1 MSFFALGVNHQTA
14 SVELREQIA
23 FNPEKLSALLAAQSQ
38 HPELNDMVVVSTC
51 NRTEVYAMS
60 DNVDIV
66 LNWLAQKN
74 GVDVKQLQNHV
85 YRYENAQ
92 AVTHLMRVASG
103 LDSLMLGEPQILG
116 QVKSALT
123 LAKEAEIV
131 SQDLNR
137 IFEYAFYAAKR
148 VRSETAVGS
157 HAVSMGYAVAQLAI
171 QVFSHPEKLTIL
183 VVAAGEMNS
192 LVAKYLAEM
201 GVGKIIICNRTQ
213 ARAETLAQEIAH
225 RVDVEIIDFDQ
236 LAAHLHRADVIS
248 SCTGSL
254 HQVIPYADVKAALK
268 KRRYQQM
275 LLVDLAVPR
284 DIDPK
289 IEKLDGVYLYGVDDL
304 QSVIDENLA
313 QRRQAAVE
321 AEVMVNQL
329 ATELMTQQKVNQA
342 GSTIHAYRE
351 HGEVLR
357 QEELQL
363 ATQRIAKGENAEK
376 VLAEFSHRLT
386 QKLLHP
392 TSILLREAAKAEDPG
407 VFELM
412 RDNLHDVM
420 DKRRKPKHEDL
431 SLMDKTI
438 DI

>member
-23 FNPEKLSALLAAQSQ
+23 FNPEKLSALLAEQSQ
-38 HPELNDMVVVSTC
+38 HPELNDLVVVSTC

-60 DNVDIV
+60 EHPEQV
-66 LNWLAQKN
+66 LDWLAHVN
-74 GVDVKQLQNHV
+74 GIDANQLSRHV

-92 AVTHLMRVASG
+92 AVSHLMRVASG

-116 QVKSALT
+116 QVKTALS
-123 LAKEAEIV
+123 LAKDSHTV
-131 SQDLNR
+131 SQQLNR

-157 HAVSMGYAVAQLAI
+157 HAVSMGYAVAQLAL
-171 QVFSHPEKLTIL
+171 QVFSHPEKLTVM

-192 LVAKYLAEM
+192 LVAKHLAEM
-201 GVGKIIICNRTQ
+201 GVAKILICNRTR

-225 RVDVEIIDFDQ
+225 RVEVEIIEFDR
-236 LAAHLHRADVIS
+236 LAANLHRADVIS

-254 HQVIPYADVKAALK
+254 HQVIAYPEVKAALK

-289 IEKLDGVYLYGVDDL
+289 IENLDGVYLYGVDDL

-321 AEVMVNQL
+321 AELMVNQL
-329 ATELMTQQKVNQA
+329 VTELVTHQKVQQA
-342 GSTIHAYRE
+342 GATIHAYRE
-351 HGEVLR
+351 HGESLR
-357 QEELQL
+357 QEELNL
-363 ATQRIAKGENAEK
+363 AMARIAKGEDAAQ
-376 VLAEFSHRLT
+376 VMQEFSYRLT

-392 TSILLREAAKAEDPG
+392 TSILLREAAKGDEPEC
-407 VFELM
+407 FEFM
-412 RDNLHDVM
+412 QENLAATA
-420 DKRRKPKHEDL
+420 KRRRK
-431 SLMDKTI
+431 
-438 DI
+438 

>member
-14 SVELREQIA
+14 SVELREQVA
-23 FNPEKLSALLAAQSQ
+23 FNPEKLSVLLAEQSQ

-51 NRTEVYAMS
+51 NRTEIYAMS
-60 DNVDIV
+60 DNVDMV

-103 LDSLMLGEPQILG
+103 LDSLMLGEPQIMG
-116 QVKSALT
+116 QVKTALS
-123 LAKEAEIV
+123 LAKEAHTV
-131 SQDLNR
+131 SPNLNR

-171 QVFSHPEKLTIL
+171 QVFSKPEKLTVMI
-183 VVAAGEMNS
+183 VAAGEMNS
-192 LVAKYLAEM
+192 LVAKHLAEM
-201 GVGKIIICNRTQ
+201 GVGKVIICNRTR
-213 ARAETLAQEIAH
+213 ARAESLAQEIAH
-225 RVDVEIIDFDQ
+225 RVDVEIIEFDQ
-236 LAAHLHRADVIS
+236 LAANLHRADVIS

-254 HQVIPYADVKAALK
+254 HQVIHFADVKAALK

-284 DIDPK
+284 DIDAK
-289 IEKLDGVYLYGVDDL
+289 VEKLDGVYLYGVDDL
-304 QSVIDENLA
+304 QSVIEENLA

-329 ATELMTQQKVNQA
+329 ATEMVTQQKVNLA
-342 GSTIHAYRE
+342 GDTIHAYRDY
-351 HGEVLR
+351 GEQLR
-357 QEELQL
+357 EEEL
-363 ATQRIAKGENAEK
+363 AHAMQRIAKGDLAVE
-376 VLAEFSHRLT
+376 VLADLSHRLT

-392 TSILLREAAKAEDPG
+392 TSIVLREAAKAEDPSC
-407 VFELM
+407 FEM
-412 RDNLHDVM
+412 VQHTLHEVM
-420 DKRRKPKHEDL
+420 LKRRKPKH
-431 SLMDKTI
+431 
-438 DI
+438 

>member
-23 FNPEKLSALLAAQSQ
+23 FNPDKLSKLLAAQS
-38 HPELNDMVVVSTC
+38 HDPNLNDLVVVSTC

-60 DNVDIV
+60 EQSEQV
-66 LNWLAQKN
+66 LQWLADAN
-74 GVDVKQLQNHV
+74 GLDVQQLQNHV

-116 QVKSALT
+116 QVKTALS
-123 LAKEAEIV
+123 LAKDNATV
-131 SQDLNR
+131 SKDLNR

-157 HAVSMGYAVAQLAI
+157 HAVSMGYAVAQLAL
-171 QVFSHPEKLTIL
+171 QVFTQAESLT
-183 VVAAGEMNS
+183 VMMVAAGEMNS
-192 LVAKYLAEM
+192 LVAKHLAEM
-201 GVGKIIICNRTQ
+201 GVGKIIICNRTRS
-213 ARAETLAQEIAH
+213 RAEHLAQELNP
-225 RVDVEIIDFDQ
+225 RVAVEIIDFQD
-236 LAAHLHRADVIS
+236 LSAHLHRADVVS

-254 HQVIPYADVKAALK
+254 HQVISAADVKGALK

-289 IEKLDGVYLYGVDDL
+289 VEDLDGAYLYGVDDL
-304 QSVIDENLA
+304 QSVIEDNLA
-313 QRRQAAVE
+313 QRRQAALE

-329 ATELMTQQKVNQA
+329 ATQLITQQKVKDA
-342 GSTIHAYRE
+342 GSSIQQYRE
-351 HGEVLR
+351 HGEQMR
-357 QEELQL
+357 QQELNCAL
-363 ATQRIAKGENAEK
+363 ARIAKGEDAA
-376 VLAEFSHRLT
+376 VVMQDFSHRLT

-392 TSILLREAAKAEDPG
+392 TSILLRDAAKADDPEHFGFMREHLEDTIQHT
-407 VFELM
+407 
-412 RDNLHDVM
+412 RQS
-420 DKRRKPKHEDL
+420 KR
-431 SLMDKTI
+431 
-438 DI
+438 

>member
-23 FNPEKLSALLAAQSQ
+23 FNPEKLTQLLAEQSQ
-38 HPELNDMVVVSTC
+38 SHLLNDMVVVSTC

-60 DNVDIV
+60 DHADTV
-66 LNWLAQKN
+66 LGWLAQVN
-74 GVDVKQLQNHV
+74 GLDVKQLQNHV

-116 QVKSALT
+116 QVKSALS
-123 LAKEAEIV
+123 LAKDAHTV
-131 SQDLNR
+131 SQNLNH

-157 HAVSMGYAVAQLAI
+157 HAVSMGYAVAQLAL
-171 QVFSHPEKLTIL
+171 QVFSHPDKLTVL

-192 LVAKYLAEM
+192 LVAKHLAEM
-201 GVGKIIICNRTQ
+201 GVAKVMICNRTR
-213 ARAETLAQEIAH
+213 ARAENLAQEIAH
-225 RVDVEIIDFDQ
+225 RVEVEIIEFEQ
-236 LAAHLHRADVIS
+236 LAEHLHRADVIS

-254 HQVIPYADVKAALK
+254 HQVIGYKEVKAALK

-289 IEKLDGVYLYGVDDL
+289 VESLDGVYLYGVDDL

-329 ATELMTQQKVNQA
+329 ATELVTQQKVKSA
-342 GSTIHAYRE
+342 GSAIQAYRE
-351 HGEVLR
+351 QGETLR

-363 ATQRIAKGENAEK
+363 AMARIAKGENAAQ
-376 VLAEFSHRLT
+376 VLQEFSYRLT

-392 TSILLREAAKAEDPG
+392 TSIVLRQAAKAEDPEY
-407 VFELM
+407 FEMLQ
-412 RDNLHDVM
+412 NALQQVSA
-420 DKRRKPKHEDL
+420 KRRKSKR
-431 SLMDKTI
+431 
-438 DI
+438 

>member
-23 FNPEKLSALLAAQSQ
+23 FNPEKLMHLLALQSQ
-38 HPELNDMVVVSTC
+38 NHDLNDMVVVSTC

-60 DNVDIV
+60 ENADMVM
-66 LNWLAQKN
+66 NWLAEAN
-74 GVDVKQLQNHV
+74 DLDVKQLFNHV

-116 QVKSALT
+116 QVKSALS
-123 LAKEAEIV
+123 LAKDAHTV
-131 SQDLNR
+131 SPDLNR

-157 HAVSMGYAVAQLAI
+157 HAVSMGYAVAQLAL
-171 QVFSHPEKLTIL
+171 QVFSKPEKLTVM

-192 LVAKYLAEM
+192 LVAKHLAEM
-201 GVGKIIICNRTQ
+201 GVGKVLICNRTR
-213 ARAETLAQEIAH
+213 ARAENLAQEIAH
-225 RVDVEIIDFDQ
+225 RVDVEIIEFSE
-236 LAAHLHRADVIS
+236 LAANLHRADVIS

-254 HQVIPYADVKAALK
+254 HQVISYQDVKTALK

-289 IEKLDGVYLYGVDDL
+289 VESLDGVYLYGVDDL
-304 QSVIDENLA
+304 QSVIDDNLA

-329 ATELMTQQKVNQA
+329 ATEMLTQEKIKKA
-342 GSTIHAYRE
+342 GSTIQAYRE
-351 HGEVLR
+351 QGEVLR
-357 QEELQL
+357 QEELAL
-363 ATQRIAKGENAEK
+363 AISRLASGENPE
-376 VLAEFSHRLT
+376 LILQELSYRLT

-392 TSILLREAAKAEDPG
+392 TSILLRQAAKAEDPAC
-407 VFELM
+407 FESM
-412 RDNLHDVM
+412 RDQLEDVFA
-420 DKRRKPKHEDL
+420 KRRNTKHE
-431 SLMDKTI
+431 S
-438 DI
+438 

>member
-23 FNPEKLSALLAAQSQ
+23 FNPEKLSALLAAQS
-38 HPELNDMVVVSTC
+38 HDPRLNDMVVVSTC

-60 DNVDIV
+60 EHADEV
-66 LNWLAQKN
+66 LGWLAEVN
-74 GVDVKQLQNHV
+74 GLDVKQLQNHV
-85 YRYENAQ
+85 YRHENAQ

-116 QVKSALT
+116 QVKTALS
-123 LAKEAEIV
+123 LAKDACTV
-131 SQDLNR
+131 SKTLNR

-157 HAVSMGYAVAQLAI
+157 HAVSMGYAVAQLAL
-171 QVFSHPEKLTIL
+171 QVFSHPEKLTVM

-192 LVAKYLAEM
+192 LVAKHLAEM
-201 GVGKIIICNRTQ
+201 GVAKILICNRTRS
-213 ARAETLAQEIAH
+213 RAEALAQELNP
-225 RVDVEIIDFDQ
+225 RVAVEIVDFAD
-236 LAAHLHRADVIS
+236 LSENLHRADVVS

-254 HQVIPYADVKAALK
+254 HQVISAQDVKAALK

-289 IEKLDGVYLYGVDDL
+289 VEDLDGAYLYGVDDL
-304 QSVIDENLA
+304 QTVIDENLA

-329 ATELMTQQKVNQA
+329 ATELMTQQKVKEA
-342 GSTIHAYRE
+342 GSSIHAYRE
-351 HGEVLR
+351 HGETLR
-357 QEELQL
+357 QQELQL
-363 ATQRIAKGENAEK
+363 ALARIAQGEDAAA
-376 VLAEFSHRLT
+376 VMQDFSHRLA
-386 QKLLHP
+386 QKLMHP
-392 TSILLREAAKAEDPG
+392 TSILLRDAAKADDPEHFG
-407 VFELM
+407 FI
-412 RDNLHDVM
+412 RDSLDDTMAHL
-420 DKRRKPKHEDL
+420 RKPKR
-431 SLMDKTI
+431 
-438 DI
+438 

>member
-14 SVELREQIA
+14 SVELREQVA
-23 FNPEKLSALLAAQSQ
+23 FNPEKLSALLTEQSQ

-51 NRTEVYAMS
+51 NRTEIYAMS
-60 DNVDIV
+60 DNVDMV

-74 GVDVKQLQNHV
+74 GVDVNQLKNHV

-116 QVKSALT
+116 QVKTALS
-123 LAKEAEIV
+123 LAKEAHTV
-131 SQDLNR
+131 SPNLNR

-171 QVFSHPEKLTIL
+171 QVFSKPEKLTVMI
-183 VVAAGEMNS
+183 VAAGEMNS
-192 LVAKYLAEM
+192 LVAKHLAEM
-201 GVGKIIICNRTQ
+201 GVGKVIICNRTR
-213 ARAETLAQEIAH
+213 ARAENLAQEIAH
-225 RVDVEIIDFDQ
+225 RVDVEIIEFDQ
-236 LAAHLHRADVIS
+236 LAANLYRADVIS

-254 HQVIPYADVKAALK
+254 HQVIHFADVKAALK

-284 DIDPK
+284 DIDAK
-289 IEKLDGVYLYGVDDL
+289 VEKLDGVYLYGVDDL
-304 QSVIDENLA
+304 QSVIEENLA

-329 ATELMTQQKVNQA
+329 ATELVTQQKVNLA
-342 GSTIHAYRE
+342 GDTIHAYRDY
-351 HGEVLR
+351 GEQLR
-357 QEELQL
+357 EEEL
-363 ATQRIAKGENAEK
+363 AHAMQRIAKGDLAVE
-376 VLAEFSHRLT
+376 VLADLSHRLT

-392 TSILLREAAKAEDPG
+392 TSIVLREAAKAEDPSC
-407 VFELM
+407 FEM
-412 RDNLHDVM
+412 VQHTLHEVM
-420 DKRRKPKHEDL
+420 LKRRKPKH
-431 SLMDKTI
+431 
-438 DI
+438 

>member
-23 FNPEKLSALLAAQSQ
+23 FNPEKLSALLAEQSQ
-38 HPELNDMVVVSTC
+38 HPELNDLVVVSTC

-60 DNVDIV
+60 EHPEQV
-66 LNWLAQKN
+66 LDWLAHVN
-74 GVDVKQLQNHV
+74 GIDAKQLSRHV

-92 AVTHLMRVASG
+92 AVSHLMRVASG

-116 QVKSALT
+116 QVKTALS
-123 LAKEAEIV
+123 LAKDSHTV
-131 SQDLNR
+131 SQQLNR

-157 HAVSMGYAVAQLAI
+157 HAVSMGYAVAQLAL
-171 QVFSHPEKLTIL
+171 QVFSHPEKLTVM

-192 LVAKYLAEM
+192 LVAKHLAEM
-201 GVGKIIICNRTQ
+201 GVAKILICNRTR
-213 ARAETLAQEIAH
+213 ARAEALAQEIAH
-225 RVDVEIIDFDQ
+225 RVEVEIIEFDQ
-236 LAAHLHRADVIS
+236 LAANLHRADVIS

-254 HQVIPYADVKAALK
+254 HQVIAYPEVKAALK

-289 IEKLDGVYLYGVDDL
+289 IENLDGVYLYGVDDL

-321 AEVMVNQL
+321 AELMVNQL
-329 ATELMTQQKVNQA
+329 VTELVTHQKVQQA
-342 GSTIHAYRE
+342 GATIHAYRE
-351 HGEVLR
+351 HGESLR
-357 QEELQL
+357 QEELNL
-363 ATQRIAKGENAEK
+363 AMARIAKGEDAAL
-376 VLAEFSHRLT
+376 VLQEFSYRLT

-392 TSILLREAAKAEDPG
+392 TSILLREAAKGDEPEC
-407 VFELM
+407 FEFM
-412 RDNLHDVM
+412 QENLAATA
-420 DKRRKPKHEDL
+420 KRRRK
-431 SLMDKTI
+431 
-438 DI
+438 

>member
-23 FNPEKLSALLAAQSQ
+23 FNPEKLSALLAEQSQ
-38 HPELNDMVVVSTC
+38 HPELNDLVVVSTC

-60 DNVDIV
+60 EHPEQV
-66 LNWLAQKN
+66 LDWLAHVN
-74 GVDVKQLQNHV
+74 GIDAKQLSRHV

-92 AVTHLMRVASG
+92 AVSHLMRVASG

-116 QVKSALT
+116 QVKTALS
-123 LAKEAEIV
+123 LAKDSHTV
-131 SQDLNR
+131 SQQLNR

-157 HAVSMGYAVAQLAI
+157 HAVSMGYAVAQLAL
-171 QVFSHPEKLTIL
+171 QVFSHPEKLTVM

-192 LVAKYLAEM
+192 LVAKHLAEM
-201 GVGKIIICNRTQ
+201 GVAKILICNRTR

-225 RVDVEIIDFDQ
+225 RVEVEIIEFDQ
-236 LAAHLHRADVIS
+236 LAANLHRADVIS

-254 HQVIPYADVKAALK
+254 HQVIAYPEVKAALK

-289 IEKLDGVYLYGVDDL
+289 IENLDGVYLYGVDDL

-321 AEVMVNQL
+321 AELMVNQL
-329 ATELMTQQKVNQA
+329 VTELVTHQKVQQA
-342 GSTIHAYRE
+342 GATIHAYRE
-351 HGEVLR
+351 HGESLR
-357 QEELQL
+357 QEELNL
-363 ATQRIAKGENAEK
+363 AMARIAKGEDAAQ
-376 VLAEFSHRLT
+376 VMQEFSYRLT

-392 TSILLREAAKAEDPG
+392 TSILLREAAKGDEPEC
-407 VFELM
+407 FEFM
-412 RDNLHDVM
+412 QENLAATI
-420 DKRRKPKHEDL
+420 KSRRK
-431 SLMDKTI
+431 
-438 DI
+438 

>member
-23 FNPEKLSALLAAQSQ
+23 FNPEKLSALLAEQSQ
-38 HPELNDMVVVSTC
+38 HPELNDLVVVSTC

-60 DNVDIV
+60 EHPEQV
-66 LNWLAQKN
+66 LDWLAHVN
-74 GVDVKQLQNHV
+74 GIDAKQLSRHV

-92 AVTHLMRVASG
+92 AVSHLMRVASG

-116 QVKSALT
+116 QVKTALS
-123 LAKEAEIV
+123 LAKDSHTV
-131 SQDLNR
+131 SQQLNR

-157 HAVSMGYAVAQLAI
+157 HAVSMGYAVAQLAL
-171 QVFSHPEKLTIL
+171 QVFSHPEKLTVM

-192 LVAKYLAEM
+192 LVAKHLAEM
-201 GVGKIIICNRTQ
+201 GVAKILICNRTR

-225 RVDVEIIDFDQ
+225 RVEVEIIEFDR
-236 LAAHLHRADVIS
+236 LAANLHRADVIS

-254 HQVIPYADVKAALK
+254 HQVIAYPEVKAALK

-289 IEKLDGVYLYGVDDL
+289 IENLDGVYLYGVDDL

-321 AEVMVNQL
+321 AELMVNQL
-329 ATELMTQQKVNQA
+329 VTELVTHQKVQQA
-342 GSTIHAYRE
+342 GATIHAYRE
-351 HGEVLR
+351 HGESLR
-357 QEELQL
+357 QEELNL
-363 ATQRIAKGENAEK
+363 AMARIAKGEDAAQ
-376 VLAEFSHRLT
+376 VMQEFSYRLT

-392 TSILLREAAKAEDPG
+392 TSILLREAAKGDEPEC
-407 VFELM
+407 FEFM
-412 RDNLHDVM
+412 QENLAATI
-420 DKRRKPKHEDL
+420 KSRRK
-431 SLMDKTI
+431 
-438 DI
+438 

>member
-23 FNPEKLSALLAAQSQ
+23 FNPEKLSALLAEQSQ
-38 HPELNDMVVVSTC
+38 HPELNDLVVVSTC

-60 DNVDIV
+60 EHPEQV
-66 LNWLAQKN
+66 LDWLAHVN
-74 GVDVKQLQNHV
+74 GIDVQQLSRHV

-92 AVTHLMRVASG
+92 AVSHLMRVASG

-116 QVKSALT
+116 QVKTALA
-123 LAKEAEIV
+123 LAKDSHTV
-131 SQDLNR
+131 SQQLNR

-157 HAVSMGYAVAQLAI
+157 HAVSMGYAVAQLAL
-171 QVFSHPEKLTIL
+171 QVFSHPEKLTVM

-192 LVAKYLAEM
+192 LVAKHLAEM
-201 GVGKIIICNRTQ
+201 GVAKIIICNRTR

-225 RVDVEIIDFDQ
+225 RVEVEIIEFDQ
-236 LAAHLHRADVIS
+236 LAANLHRADVIS

-254 HQVIPYADVKAALK
+254 HQVIAYPEVKAALK

-289 IEKLDGVYLYGVDDL
+289 IENLDGVYLYGVDDL

-329 ATELMTQQKVNQA
+329 VTELVTHQKVQQA
-342 GSTIHAYRE
+342 GATIHAYRE
-351 HGEVLR
+351 HGESLR
-357 QEELQL
+357 QEELNL
-363 ATQRIAKGENAEK
+363 AMARIAKGEDA
-376 VLAEFSHRLT
+376 VQVMQEFSYRLT

-392 TSILLREAAKAEDPG
+392 TSILMREAAKGDEPEC
-407 VFELM
+407 FEFM
-412 RDNLHDVM
+412 QENLAATI
-420 DKRRKPKHEDL
+420 KSRRK
-431 SLMDKTI
+431 
-438 DI
+438 

>member
-23 FNPEKLSALLAAQSQ
+23 FNPEKLSALLAEQSQ
-38 HPELNDMVVVSTC
+38 HPELNDLVVVSTC

-60 DNVDIV
+60 EHPEQV
-66 LNWLAQKN
+66 LDWLAHVN
-74 GVDVKQLQNHV
+74 GIDAKQLSRHV

-92 AVTHLMRVASG
+92 AVSHLMRVASG

-116 QVKSALT
+116 QVKTALS
-123 LAKEAEIV
+123 LAKDSHTV
-131 SQDLNR
+131 SQQLNR

-157 HAVSMGYAVAQLAI
+157 HAVSMGYAVAQLAL
-171 QVFSHPEKLTIL
+171 QVFSHPEKLMVM

-192 LVAKYLAEM
+192 LVAKHLAEM
-201 GVGKIIICNRTQ
+201 GVAKILICNRTR

-225 RVDVEIIDFDQ
+225 RVEVEIIEFDQ
-236 LAAHLHRADVIS
+236 LAANLHRADVIS

-254 HQVIPYADVKAALK
+254 HQVIAYPEVKAALK

-289 IEKLDGVYLYGVDDL
+289 IENLDGVYLYGVDDL

-321 AEVMVNQL
+321 AELMVNQL
-329 ATELMTQQKVNQA
+329 VTELVTHQKVQQA
-342 GSTIHAYRE
+342 GATIHAYRE
-351 HGEVLR
+351 HGESLR
-357 QEELQL
+357 QEELNL
-363 ATQRIAKGENAEK
+363 AMARIAKGEDAAQ
-376 VLAEFSHRLT
+376 VMQEFSYRLT

-392 TSILLREAAKAEDPG
+392 TSILLREAAKGDEPEC
-407 VFELM
+407 FEFM
-412 RDNLHDVM
+412 QENLAATA
-420 DKRRKPKHEDL
+420 KRRRK
-431 SLMDKTI
+431 
-438 DI
+438 